1 MSAGATRARG
11 SPARDAARPRR
22 SWAGRTRRG
31 RNARHSRADRGSST
45 HASSARGRRGARSAG
60 AACTQARDCGI
71 DGLPDTRPMS
81 VGVDLR
87 DRVDKALQEF
97 FRNAMPPVVAV
108 AEELTPLVAAIE
120 AFLLDGG
127 KRLRPA
133 FCYWGHRA
141 AGAADS
147 EEIIRAAASLELLQ
161 ACALMHDDVID
172 RSDTRRG
179 APSVHRRFAALH
191 RAEDWRGDPEGFGE
205 AAAIL
210 LGDLALIWAD
220 TMLADSGFPAEALKR
235 ARPVWDAMR
244 VEVMCGQYLDVVE
257 QARGGGSVERA
268 LRVARLKSAKYTI
281 ERPLHLG
288 AALAAGGPELAS
300 ALSDYGLPLGE
311 AFQLRD
317 DVLGVFGDPGV
328 TGKPAGDD
336 LREGKRTALVALAS
350 AAASDAQQ
358 QQLRTRLGDPDL
370 DEDGVTVLREVIAA
384 TGALREV
391 EALVAARLEEALGA
405 LAAAPV
411 TPVARD
417 ALTDLATAVSHRT
430 G

>member
-1 MSAGATRARG
+1 MS
-11 SPARDAARPRR
+11 
-22 SWAGRTRRG
+22 RTGEFRE
-31 RNARHSRADRGSST
+31 
-45 HASSARGRRGARSAG
+45 
-60 AACTQARDCGI
+60 
-71 DGLPDTRPMS
+71 
-81 VGVDLR
+81 
-87 DRVDKALQEF
+87 RVDKALHDF
-97 FRNAMPPVVAV
+97 LYDAMPPVTAI
-108 AEELTPLVAAIE
+108 AEELTPLVSTTE

-141 AGAADS
+141 AGGPDS
-147 EEIIRAAASLELLQ
+147 EPIVRAAASLELLQ

-191 RAEDWRGDPEGFGE
+191 RSEEWRGDPEGFGQ

-220 TMLADSGFPAEALKR
+220 TMLARSGFPPDAFQHAL
-235 ARPVWDAMR
+235 PIWDAMR
-244 VEVMCGQYLDVVE
+244 IEVMCGQYLDVVE

-288 AALAAGGPELAS
+288 AVLAGGGEQLMS

-317 DVLGVFGDPGV
+317 DVLGVFGDPEV

-336 LREGKRTALVALAS
+336 LREGKRTALVALALDG
-350 AAASDAQQ
+350 ANDAQT
-358 QQLRTRLGDPDL
+358 QQLRSRLGDPDL
-370 DEDGVTVLREVIAA
+370 DDDGVTVLREVITA
-384 TGALREV
+384 TGALTKV
-391 EALVAARLEEALGA
+391 EQLISERLDAALAA

-411 TPVARD
+411 DESARP
-417 ALTDLATAVSHRT
+417 ALTELATAVSHRA

>member
-1 MSAGATRARG
+1 M
-11 SPARDAARPRR
+11 SPA
-22 SWAGRTRRG
+22 G
-31 RNARHSRADRGSST
+31 
-45 HASSARGRRGARSAG
+45 
-60 AACTQARDCGI
+60 
-71 DGLPDTRPMS
+71 
-81 VGVDLR
+81 DLR
-87 DRVDKALQEF
+87 ERVDKALHEF
-97 FRNAMPPVVAV
+97 LYDAMPPVIAI
-108 AEELTPLVAAIE
+108 ADELTPLVKATE

-141 AGAADS
+141 AGGPDS
-147 EEIIRAAASLELLQ
+147 ESIVKASASLELLQ

-191 RAEDWRGDPEGFGE
+191 RAAEWRGDPEGFGQ

-220 TMLADSGFPAEALKR
+220 TMLARSGFDGEALQR
-235 ARPVWDAMR
+235 ALPIWDAMR

-257 QARGGGSVERA
+257 QARGGGSVDRA

-288 AALAAGGPELAS
+288 AALGGGGSELLA
-300 ALSDYGLPLGE
+300 ALSGYGLPLGE

-317 DVLGVFGDPGV
+317 DVLGVFGDPDV

-336 LREGKRTALVALAS
+336 LREGKRTALVALALEG
-350 AAASDAQQ
+350 ANASQA
-358 QQLRTRLGDPDL
+358 QQLRMRLGDPDL
-370 DEDGVTVLREVIAA
+370 DEDGVSVLREIITA
-384 TGALREV
+384 TGAVAQV
-391 EALVAARLEEALGA
+391 ERLISERLDAALDTLARAPVDASARQA
-405 LAAAPV
+405 LA
-411 TPVARD
+411 
-417 ALTDLATAVSHRT
+417 DLAGAVSHRT